1 MIHKGDQIEN
11 RRTGQRMIFK
21 QTGRETN
28 GSLLEIECYS
38 PPTDAREPEHIHPMQ
53 ENNFKIITGEV
64 TFSINGQLQKALP
77 GDEVSILPGVPHY
90 FWNSG
95 ATVAHYMQEFRPA
108 LKIDLFFETFFA
120 LSRDGKLSKTGAP
133 NFFRASVIM
142 LAHQNELRL
151 VKPSW
156 ALQKLAF
163 NVFAPFGRLAGYKA
177 HYS

>member
-11 RRTGQRMIFK
+11 RRTGQKMIFL
-21 QTGRETN
+21 QTAKETN

-53 ENNFKIITGEV
+53 ENVFKIISGEV
-64 TFSINGQLQKALP
+64 SFRINGEVQKLMP
-77 GDEVSILPGVPHY
+77 GEEISILPGIPHH

-95 ATVAHYMQEFRPA
+95 TSVAHYLQEFRPA
-108 LKIDLFFETFFA
+108 LNIDQLFETFFA
-120 LSRDGKLSKTGAP
+120 LSRDGKLSQTGAP
-133 NFFRASVIM
+133 NFFRTSLIM

-156 ALQKLAF
+156 ALQKFVF
-163 NVFAPFGRLAGYKA
+163 NMLAPFGRIMGFKEY
-177 HYS
+177 YV